1 MRAEVVQLDYKATG
15 REIRKRRRA
24 QDMTQEQ
31 LAEAVGVSVSFIGHI
46 ERGARVMSL
55 NTFVRI
61 CRALGCAID
70 DIIRTCE

>member
-1 MRAEVVQLDYKATG
+1 MDCKAVG
-15 REIRKRRRA
+15 MAIRKCRRA

-31 LAEAVGVSVSFIGHI
+31 LAERVGVSVSFIGHI

-61 CRALGCAID
+61 CRALGCALD
-70 DIIRTCE
+70 DIVRGCE